1 MVSSF
6 WMATNHGY
14 LSCSLGPGT
23 LLLIPCSGDKKC
35 GHEPGQ
41 VGSICSALDHGLAE
55 QLKHARAG
63 IRDRAHID
71 ETTLMPGYRRY
82 AGELYTSGSKSIE
95 MAVSTGR
102 RVLIVSGGYGLLA
115 VDEAIGMYDMR
126 FAIRDWPRG
135 LLESC
140 LLDYARGASIRS
152 AIAIMGRTTDYAKLI
167 RKVDWKGAGIT
178 ATIISPVSQ
187 GGGAMVK
194 VPRAQGQ
201 AVEALI
207 AGGLAE
213 DWRSS
218 DGLAITFERM

>member
-1 MVSSF
+1 
-6 WMATNHGY
+6 
-14 LSCSLGPGT
+14 
-23 LLLIPCSGDKKC
+23 
-35 GHEPGQ
+35 
-41 VGSICSALDHGLAE
+41 
-55 QLKHARAG
+55 
-63 IRDRAHID
+63 
-71 ETTLMPGYRRY
+71 
-82 AGELYTSGSKSIE
+82 
-95 MAVSTGR
+95 
-102 RVLIVSGGYGLLA
+102 
-115 VDEAIGMYDMR
+115 
-126 FAIRDWPRG
+126 
-135 LLESC
+135 
-140 LLDYARGASIRS
+140 
-152 AIAIMGRTTDYAKLI
+152 MGRTTDYAKLI